1 MSSLQNEMNAS
12 KKREEELK
20 EKAETLKIEKS

>member
-20 EKAETLKIEKS
+20 EKVETLKIEKS